1 MGDVDNDSR
10 TGSGSGTFVAG
21 NDDNN
26 NKDDDDDD
34 VAGSTTTSRMK
45 KASQESIA
53 ACVTDATSAQVRH
66 NPRSSLI
73 RLIWPSGCFICLTVS
88 CLSLMIIVNQLIS

>member
-45 KASQESIA
+45 KASQETIA

-73 RLIWPSGCFICLTVS
+73 RLMTEWMFHLF
-88 CLSLMIIVNQLIS
+88 NR